1 MFDLLTKLQLKQGN
15 PAAFKEVFRL
25 LYPRLKGY
33 CKLFIN
39 DANQLEDIIQESF
52 ISLWEHKDSIK
63 PEKSIESLI
72 FVIVRNRCLN
82 YLKKRKLEG
91 EKIDFDNPEIEQL
104 QYLYQ
109 LDFID
114 SEEAS
119 LEEMLIV
126 SLQEAVAELPEKRKT
141 VFVKCKIEGR
151 KQAEVANEMGI
162 SIKMVEKHI
171 AKAKKFIFDKL
182 INKYPAMMLLIVI
195 FLDA

>member
-1 MFDLLTKLQLKQGN
+1 
-15 PAAFKEVFRL
+15 L